1 MDTHRFLFSGPQA
14 FMIIEGIGHI
24 GPIRLVAV
32 PRLAWPRLKQAT
44 MPRTSIFILRG
55 EFRHNQK
62 ILLKLNE
69 LRDFPGGPVVKNLLC
84 NPEDIGSIPGQ
95 GTKIDMPQ
103 SN

>member
-1 MDTHRFLFSGPQA
+1 MRRWGCGSTSNLAQRLVEGWKSKME
-14 FMIIEGIGHI
+14 MII
-24 GPIRLVAV
+24 P
-32 PRLAWPRLKQAT
+32 T
-44 MPRTSIFILRG
+44 
-55 EFRHNQK
+55 QK